1 MTTSLKIR
9 GVVIIMCMLAVA
21 DVFAQGLSRHNWY
34 FGNSAQGIRFNRT
47 TNVAELV
54 TNQFTPFTTGG
65 SAVAS
70 DQANGNLLFYTNGNT
85 VIDRTHQI
93 MTNGSGITGNAL
105 GNQPVAIS
113 PRPGNPNQYY
123 VFSNSAN
130 FTTGGTIR
138 VSIVDLALP
147 GNAPFPTPAVGAVTT
162 KNDAASINLS
172 GRSEA
177 MLTIPHS
184 NGIDYW
190 LITHQNGTDNYT
202 STLIDVNGFTPF
214 PQNNVTGISL
224 VAGNFSYHAASGKI
238 AVTPQ
243 DANRNIVILNFNST
257 TGELLPDQFVTN
269 SAETVAQSI
278 YDTEWSRNGNFL
290 YISKLNDVVQFDL
303 ANPTNSLASILPNS
317 LTMVKS
323 YGIQLAPDSAMYH
336 LYEAT
341 AGVFRLGKLV
351 GVDSLAGLGAYSAT
365 AFPGNINFNGR
376 QFPSFAPGL
385 PILPAVSFTFAP
397 DPPCANTPV
406 QFFPEVTPAADSL
419 VWAFGDGTSSSQ
431 WSPVYRYASSGGYL
445 VNVTPYLGGVAGTP
459 FSQQVNVTTF
469 NLQLSLVQDTTAC
482 SCSLVFPQSTT
493 PLQAPPDAASC
504 ARFTVTATATGG
516 TGSYQWYGPDG
527 LIAGATSL
535 TFQPERAGYYWVV
548 ATSGTCQTYAG
559 VNVREY
565 NVIDQRANM
574 WYFGNNAGLDFNFS
588 PPVAIS
594 NPVMNAPE
602 GTATICDR
610 NGNVLFFTDG
620 ESIWNRT
627 FAIIGTG
634 IGGDLASAQSSLIIP
649 VPGDETLFYV
659 FTTQDVGSGR
669 YELRYSLYD
678 IKLNN
683 GAGGLKEFN
692 KLLYTPSTERITSD
706 GNWLIAHEYG
716 NNSFRAYLI
725 SAAGIG
731 NPVISSIGS
740 DHTFSPPQNGEG
752 YMKVNGGEL
761 AVALSTGSAN
771 YVEIFDFDN
780 TTGNVS
786 NFRSVNLT
794 TAVGRVYGIEFAGD
808 KIFASVRGAGSSQIF
823 EILDTLGAA
832 PNIVALPPITIN
844 AEIGALQRGPDGQI
858 YVAVRGATQLGAIT
872 VNFDPEIASTY
883 TAQGSPQLL
892 GTSQLG
898 LPNFAQ
904 SVGNGPAVP
913 AYLITGFCQGSP
925 TDFSAT
931 GTDAIDKYLWTVTQS
946 GNLIFS
952 TDLQAFS
959 FIFTVAGTY
968 TVKLQIS
975 NGCGYRAEFTEDILI
990 GAPPVQPLPA
1000 AFCTTANVVLDANPN
1015 NVANYTYLWY
1025 NGATTETISVSQQGS
1040 YPVTI
1045 TTLEGCVL
1053 DARVMAVDA
1062 RTPINLGAD
1071 QEVCSSAGVSTQLD
1085 GQINTNNH
1093 DWYLSTNG
1101 GAFVSLGNVTQL
1113 QGVTLTTAGTFA
1125 YLDIYTNPITTCISR
1140 DTVTFSINQSPVYT
1154 AIANPIACATNTGQI
1169 QLNITASATSLFTY
1183 ILTPP
1188 TGPTTTVTSLTA
1200 GARLIPPVANLSA
1213 GTYSLD
1219 VIDQIS
1225 GCNAVQLVPINTNA
1239 FTVGTVQA
1247 DACPDSRIQINPS
1260 AANNYTYIIRDDALQ
1275 IVDQGTFN
1283 AATFTTTVSFPIGN
1297 YNIELTFGGCT
1308 SSSTLSIA
1316 PTQPQATISF
1326 TPDVCNGDVT
1336 VNTNGIQ
1343 YSWTSTPAG
1352 GIVVGTENSQT
1363 VSVNPGTWIL
1373 NATVSGPGV
1382 CPNTNSIT
1390 VTVDGPVTP
1399 DIDPSDPCFDEV
1411 TLTALVTPSGAY
1423 DYLWR
1428 QGATDIGVGPEV
1440 IVTQTNTY
1448 TLIVVNSLSGCSFT
1462 TNELV
1467 DVIGLKTVFLTTD
1480 LPCDDSFIITATPSE
1495 PVSSSYNWFKD
1506 GAQFATTDPN
1516 QVTASGSG
1524 LYRVTVTIIGCP
1536 ATYEMPIV
1544 TLPSPEGILPN
1555 RKPICNDDANPDPDT
1570 KEVLLEA
1577 GTGFASYTWYQGGV
1591 EIVGATNDTYVATEP
1606 GVYSVEIVNNFGCTG
1621 EDETL
1626 IEEDCLARI
1635 EAPTAFR
1642 PGSGVTV
1649 LNRPDLSNSD
1659 FWVYGYFIDELS
1671 FQIFIYN
1678 RWGEIVYQSDDIN
1691 FRWNGGYKNNE
1702 GQILPA
1708 GTYTY
1713 VVRYKSKYRG
1723 GVKEQRGGVV
1733 LMR

>member
-9 GVVIIMCMLAVA
+9 GVVMVMFMLAVA
-21 DVFAQGLSRHNWY
+21 DVFAQGLSKHNWY

-47 TNVAELV
+47 TNVAELI

-70 DQANGNLLFYTNGNT
+70 DPTNGNLLFYSNGNT
-85 VIDRTHQI
+85 IIDRTHQV
-93 MTNGSGITGNAL
+93 MSNGGGITGNAL
-105 GNQPVAIS
+105 GNQSVAIS
-113 PRPGNPNQYY
+113 PIPGSTTQYY

-162 KNDAASINLS
+162 KNDIASISLS

-177 MLTIPHS
+177 MLTIPHA

-190 LITHQNGTDNYT
+190 LITHQNGTDNYM
-202 STLIDVNGFTPF
+202 STLIDINGFTPF

-224 VAGNFSYHAASGKI
+224 VAGNFAYHAGSGKI

-243 DANRNIVILNFNST
+243 DANRNVVILNFDNT
-257 TGELLPDQFVTN
+257 TGTLTLDQFVPN

-290 YISKLNDVVQFDL
+290 YISKLSDVVQFDL
-303 ANPTNSLASILPNS
+303 ANPTNSLASILPTS

-323 YGIQLAPDSAMYH
+323 YGIQLAPDTAMYH
-336 LYEAT
+336 LYEST

-351 GVDSLAGLGAYSAT
+351 GVDSLAGRGAYSST

-376 QFPSFAPGL
+376 QFPSFAGL
-385 PILPAVSFTFAP
+385 AITPTVTFTYKP
-397 DPPCANTPV
+397 DPACANSAIN
-406 QFFPEVTPAADSL
+406 FFPTVTPAADSL
-419 VWAFGDGTSSSQ
+419 IWDFNDGTILNQ
-431 WSPVYRYASSGGYL
+431 WSPIHTYADDGLY
-445 VNVTPYLGGVAGTP
+445 NVTVTPFLGGTAGTP
-459 FSQQVNVTTF
+459 VIQPVTVNPF
-469 NLQLSLVQDTTAC
+469 DIQLTLVQDTTAC
-482 SCSLVFPQSTT
+482 SCSLLFPQSTT
-493 PLQAPPDAASC
+493 PLQAPPDASYC
-504 ARFTVTATATGG
+504 QRFTLTAQSSGTA
-516 TGSYQWYGPDG
+516 SYQWYGPDG

-535 TFQPERAGYYWVV
+535 TFQPEKAGYYWLI
-548 ATSGTCQTYAG
+548 ATAGGCSTFAG

-565 NVIDQRANM
+565 NVTDQRANM
-574 WYFGNNAGLDFNFS
+574 WYFGNQAGLDFNFS
-588 PPVAIS
+588 PPVPIS

-602 GTATICDR
+602 GTATISDR
-610 NGNVLFFTDG
+610 NGQVLFFTDG
-620 ESIWNRT
+620 NSVWNRAFT
-627 FAIIGTG
+627 LIGTG
-634 IGGDLASAQSSLIIP
+634 IGGDLQSAQSSIIVP
-649 VPGDETLFYV
+649 VPGNETLYYI
-659 FTTQDVGSGR
+659 FTTQDIGAGR
-669 YELRYSLYD
+669 FELRYSLYD
-678 IKLNN
+678 IKLNGGN
-683 GAGGLKEFN
+683 GGLIEFN
-692 KLLYTPSTERITSD
+692 QLLYSPATERITSD
-706 GNWLIAHEYG
+706 GNWLIMHEYG
-716 NNSFRAYLI
+716 NNSFRAYPI
-725 SAAGIG
+725 TAAGIG
-731 NPVISSIGS
+731 SAVVSSVGS
-740 DHTFSPPQNGEG
+740 IHNFSPTQYGEG
-752 YMKVNGGEL
+752 YMKLNGSEL
-761 AVALSTGSAN
+761 AVALATGSSN
-771 YVEIFDFDN
+771 NVEIFDFDN
-780 TTGNVS
+780 TTGVIS
-786 NFRSVNLT
+786 NYRFINLT
-794 TAVGRVYGIEFAGD
+794 NSIGQVYGIEFAGD
-808 KIFASVRGAGSSQIF
+808 KIFASVRNAGTSQIY

-832 PNIVALPPITIN
+832 PNLVALPPITVN
-844 AEIGALQRGPDGQI
+844 AEIGALQRGPDGLI
-858 YVAVRGATQLGAIT
+858 YVTVNGANQLGGIS
-872 VNFDPEIASTY
+872 VNADPEIASTY
-883 TAQGSPQLL
+883 IPNASPALT
-892 GTSQLG
+892 GTSRLG

-904 SVGNGPAVP
+904 SVGVGPMLP

-925 TDFSAT
+925 TDFSAV
-931 GTDAIDKYLWTVTQS
+931 GTDIIDKFLWTVTQG

-975 NGCGYRAEFTEDILI
+975 NGCGYRAEFTEDIII
-990 GAPPVQPLPA
+990 GAPPAQPLPA
-1000 AFCTTANVVLDANPN
+1000 AFCTTTNVVLDANPN
-1015 NVANYTYLWY
+1015 NVAGYTYLWF
-1025 NGATTETISVSQQGS
+1025 NGATTETISVTQQGS

-1071 QEVCSSAGVSTQLD
+1071 QEVCSSTGINTQLD
-1085 GQINTNNH
+1085 AQINTNNH

-1101 GAFVSLGNVTQL
+1101 GAFVSLGNITQL
-1113 QGVTLTTAGTFA
+1113 QSVNLTTAGTFA

-1140 DTVTFSINQSPVYT
+1140 DTVTFSINQSPVFT
-1154 AIANPIACATNTGQI
+1154 ATANPIACASNTGQI

-1188 TGPTTTVTSLTA
+1188 TGPTTTATSLPA
-1200 GARLIPPVANLSA
+1200 GPRLIPPVANLAA
-1213 GTYSLD
+1213 GTYSLE

-1225 GCNAVQLVPINTNA
+1225 GCNTVQLIPINTNA

-1247 DACPDSRIQINPS
+1247 DLCPDSRIQINPS
-1260 AANNYTYIIRDDALQ
+1260 APNNYTYIIRDDALQ
-1275 IVDQGTFN
+1275 TVDQGTFN
-1283 AATFTTTVSFPIGN
+1283 AATFTTTLSFPVGN

-1316 PTQPQATISF
+1316 PALPQATIGF

-1336 VNTNGIQ
+1336 VNTIGTQ
-1343 YSWTSTPAG
+1343 YAWTSSPAG
-1352 GIVVGTENSQT
+1352 GIVAGTEDDQIVSLNS
-1363 VSVNPGTWIL
+1363 GTWLL
-1373 NATVSGPGV
+1373 NVTVSGPGV
-1382 CPNTNSIT
+1382 CPNSNSIT

-1411 TLTALVTPSGAY
+1411 TLSAVVTPSGAY
-1423 DYLWR
+1423 DYVWR

-1448 TLIVVNSLSGCSFT
+1448 TLIAINSLSGCSFS

-1467 DVIGLKTVFLTTD
+1467 DVIGLKTVLLTAD
-1480 LPCDDSFIITATPSE
+1480 LPCDDSFIITAIPSE
-1495 PVSSSYNWFKD
+1495 PVSSPYNWFRD
-1506 GAQFATTDPN
+1506 GTQFATTTPN
-1516 QVTASGSG
+1516 QVTATGSG
-1524 LYRVTVTIIGCP
+1524 LYKVTVNIIGCP

-1544 TLPSPEGILPN
+1544 TLPSPVGSLPN
-1555 RKPICNDDANPDPDT
+1555 SKPICNDDANPDPNT

-1591 EIVGATNDTYVATEP
+1591 EIVGATDDSYVATEP
-1606 GVYSVEIVNNFGCTG
+1606 GVYSVVIVNNFGCTG

-1626 IEEDCLARI
+1626 IEEDCIARI

-1659 FWVYGYFIDELS
+1659 FWVYGYFIDEPS

-1678 RWGEIVYQSDDIN
+1678 RWGEIVFQSTDIN

-1702 GQILPA
+1702 GQLLPA